1 MRGSAAVRPAPN
13 MDRAGPLARLSSHR
27 GWTRTRRGR
36 QPPDGCGPP
45 HGAGLA
51 RRRAPPTS
59 GPPDLLATVGLFPM
73 FVVDEA
79 AAEAIRQAYEGGE
92 PSAVAGL
99 RRRFPGITDDENA
112 RLCARSIAG

>member
-1 MRGSAAVRPAPN
+1 
-13 MDRAGPLARLSSHR
+13 
-27 GWTRTRRGR
+27 
-36 QPPDGCGPP
+36 
-45 HGAGLA
+45 
-51 RRRAPPTS
+51 
-59 GPPDLLATVGLFPM
+59 M

-112 RLCARSIAG
+112 RLCARSIAGWRPLPPPPKKRPRATRARSAPP